1 MNKRRWV
8 WVLFLILLVALLA
21 VLATRWNVAWFQ
33 STNRRDMIEP
43 VLGTLGF
50 LVAMAGLILFFARL
64 LQEMRLNQLQSE
76 FLAAV
81 THELK
86 TPISTIELSSTL
98 LREDA
103 TLSKDE
109 IDRLWKSHESELRR
123 LKTEVEAL
131 LEAARWDSRSVK
143 TKKQAVNLEAWLGER
158 VPLWKNALGEKSK
171 LTREGVLFPFQ
182 IQADPKILSL
192 ITDNLIDNAKKFS
205 KTPPEITIVTRLA
218 DERELLGG
226 KKWQIEF
233 RDQGWGFEPKESKKL
248 FKRFY
253 RSRTS
258 APYSIA
264 GTGLGLY
271 LAQAAA
277 SRMGIRVRAESPG
290 PGMGASFFLEGK
302 TYE

>member
-21 VLATRWNVAWFQ
+21 VLATRWNVAWFH
-33 STNRRDMIEP
+33 STDRHVVEP
-43 VLGTLGF
+43 ILGTLGF
-50 LVAMAGLILFFARL
+50 LVTMAGVILFFARL

-103 TLSKDE
+103 SLSKDE
-109 IDRLWKSHESELRR
+109 IERLWKSHESELRR

-131 LEAARWDSRSVK
+131 LEAARWDAKSVK
-143 TKKQAVNLEAWLGER
+143 TKKQDIDLEEWLNER
-158 VPLWKNALGEKSK
+158 ITSWKNTLDEKAK
-171 LTREGVLFPFQ
+171 IAREGVALDFP

-192 ITDNLIDNAKKFS
+192 IADNLVDNAKKFAKNS
-205 KTPPEITIVTRLA
+205 PEITIVTRLPE
-218 DERELLGG
+218 ERGLLGG

-233 RDQGWGFEPKESKKL
+233 RDQGWGFDPKDAKKI

-253 RSRTS
+253 RAKTT

-271 LAQAAA
+271 LADAAA
-277 SRMGIRVRAESPG
+277 KRMGIRIRAESPG
-290 PGMGASFFLEGK
+290 PGLGSSFFLEGK
-302 TYE
+302 IHE